1 MANGFDIR
9 VDPKE
14 VLGLLN
20 SLSDQAPFAIAVAM
34 NRTAEEANFAGRQL
48 ARKNFTIREEKVL
61 RYAFPI
67 PIPNVERAT
76 KHRLSILMEPTR
88 HGLLLEAYEEGKP
101 HTFDRMGRPVAMPS
115 FGSGGLRTT
124 KATVIPKQLY
134 PVNLGLQVRRDPK
147 GTTYYA
153 LGRNSIK
160 KQLTPFSSAGGKQV
174 KQGRFGTYEV
184 KSQTRPGVSFVFQR
198 KQGPAAPGARGAGS
212 VLLWV
217 MKPMVK
223 RPKVLG
229 FYDTINRTIEGRWE
243 ANLLGAWDL
252 AQRTAR

>member
-1 MANGFDIR
+1 MDIQ
-9 VDPKE
+9 VDARE
-14 VLGLLN
+14 VLGFFN
-20 SLSDQAPFAIAVAM
+20 MLSDQAPFAIAVAM
-34 NRTAEEANFAGRQL
+34 NRTAEEANFAGRAL
-48 ARKNFTIREEKVL
+48 ARKNFTIREEKVI

-67 PIPNVERAT
+67 PIPVVERAT

-88 HGLLLEAYEEGKP
+88 HGVLLEPFEEGKP

-115 FGSGGLRTT
+115 YGPGGLRTT
-124 KATVIPKQLY
+124 KGTVIPKQIY
-134 PVNLGLQVRRDPK
+134 PANLGLQPRRDPK

-160 KQLTPFSSAGGKQV
+160 KKLSPYSVAGGKTV

-184 KSQTRPGVSFVFQR
+184 QSKTRPGVSFVFQR
-198 KQGPAAPGARGAGS
+198 KQGPAAPGAGSAGS

-223 RPKVLG
+223 RPRVLN
-229 FYDTINRTIEGRWE
+229 FYSTIQGTIDGRFE
-243 ANLLGAWDL
+243 TNLLGAWDL